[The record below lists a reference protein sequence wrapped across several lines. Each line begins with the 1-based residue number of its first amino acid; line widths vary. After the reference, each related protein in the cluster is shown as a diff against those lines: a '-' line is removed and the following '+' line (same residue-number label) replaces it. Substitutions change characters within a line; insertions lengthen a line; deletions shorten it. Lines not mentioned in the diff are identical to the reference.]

1 MFHKDFPNAEIRL
14 LLEKLH
20 EHKDHQEAYF
30 RCALL
35 ISLLFAGLAA
45 TKWKRPFPNH
55 FLHAALPSLA
65 AALVV
70 TDL

>member
-20 EHKDHQEAYF
+20 EQAYF

-35 ISLLFAGLAA
+35 VSLVFAGLAA
-45 TKWKRPFPNH
+45 AKWKKPFPNY
-55 FLHAALPSLA
+55 FLPAAPPFLA

-70 TDL
+70 TDLL